1 METLNR
7 PDGVPLEA
15 KELIPLIKQR
25 KEMAESLAAKF
36 GDGTAAW
43 FRGYSDMSKSN
54 QFVSDF
60 GFMLELIEAQ
70 GAEIKRLQGIISDM
84 DYKLEAAGA
93 I

>member
-1 METLNR
+1 MENLTR

-36 GDGTAAW
+36 GDGAAGW
-43 FRGYSDMSKSN
+43 FAGYNDLTSN
-54 QFVSDF
+54 NYFISDF

-70 GAEIKRLQGIISDM
+70 DAEIKRLHGIISDM